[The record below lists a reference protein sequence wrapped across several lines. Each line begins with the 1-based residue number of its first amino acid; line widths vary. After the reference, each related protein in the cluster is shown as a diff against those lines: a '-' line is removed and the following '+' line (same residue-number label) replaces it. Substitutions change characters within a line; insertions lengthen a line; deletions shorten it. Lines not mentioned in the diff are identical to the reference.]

1 MSVRWRFGDCV
12 LDGESRELLRQG
24 SPVPLSPKAFHLLE
38 LLLEKRP
45 KALSKDE
52 LKDALWPDT
61 FVVETNLANLAAEVR
76 EAIGEKGERDGRL
89 RTVHGFG
96 YAFSGEAAEEER
108 PAAAPVPRSFCAFER
123 DGHRLPLREGENIL
137 GRDPAADVVL
147 DDDTVS
153 RRHARVVVTS
163 GTAVLSDL
171 GSKNGTYLRG
181 RRVEATVTL
190 LDRDEVLVGSVLLV
204 FSAPDPDRPTATC
217 TDRPVPED

>member
-96 YAFSGEAAEEER
+96 YAFSGEAVEEDARRRLPPREASAPSSATDTAFRSTKARTFSGATRRPTSSSTTTRSPAVTRGSSWR
-108 PAAAPVPRSFCAFER
+108 PARRSFRTSGARTER
-123 DGHRLPLREGENIL
+123 ISG
-137 GRDPAADVVL
+137 AAA
-147 DDDTVS
+147 S
-153 RRHARVVVTS
+153 RRPP
-163 GTAVLSDL
+163 
-171 GSKNGTYLRG
+171 
-181 RRVEATVTL
+181 TL
-190 LDRDEVLVGSVLLV
+190 KDRDEILVGSVLLV
-204 FSAPDPDRPTATC
+204 FSAPDPDRPTATR
-217 TDRPVPED
+217 TDRPLPGS

>member
-1 MSVRWRFGDCV
+1 MRWRFGDCV
-12 LDGESRELLRQG
+12 LDGESRELFRQG
-24 SPVPLSPKAFHLLE
+24 SGVPLSPKAFRLLE

-96 YAFSGEAAEEER
+96 YAFSGEVVEESPGRMSAA
-108 PAAAPVPRSFCAFER
+108 RSLCAFER
-123 DGHRLPLREGENIL
+123 DGHRLPLREGENVL
-137 GRDPAADVVL
+137 GRDPAVDVVL

-153 RRHARVVVTS
+153 RRHARVVVTA
-163 GTAVLSDL
+163 GTAALTDL
-171 GSKNGTYLRG
+171 GSKNGTYLQG
-181 RRVEATVTL
+181 RRVEGTAAL
-190 LDRDEVLVGSVLLV
+190 KDRDEILVGSVLLV
-204 FSAPDPDRPTATC
+204 FSAPDPDRPTATR
-217 TDRPVPED
+217 TDRPAPGS

>member
-1 MSVRWRFGDCV
+1 M
-12 LDGESRELLRQG
+12 
-24 SPVPLSPKAFHLLE
+24 PLSPKAFRLLE
-38 LLLEKRP
+38 LLLEKHP

-96 YAFSGEAAEEER
+96 YAFSGEAVEER
-108 PAAAPVPRSFCAFER
+108 PTPIPASRSLCAFER
-123 DGHRLPLREGENIL
+123 DGHRLPLHEGENVL
-137 GRDPAADVVL
+137 GRDPAADIVL

-153 RRHARVVVTS
+153 RRHARVVVAAGS
-163 GTAVLSDL
+163 AVLSDL

-181 RRVEATVTL
+181 RPVEEPVTL
-190 LDRDEVLVGSVLLV
+190 KDRDEILVGSVLLV
-204 FSAPDPDRPTATC
+204 FSAPDPDRPTATR
-217 TDRPVPED
+217 TDRPVPGS